1 MEIVIVNCFETY
13 ENRVAL
19 LQDFFEKTGDKVKV
33 YTADYCHFKKCKRET
48 APDNYI
54 LIKTRP
60 YKKNLSFE
68 RLSSHA
74 DFAKKVYAALE
85 ERIEQTDLIWVML
98 PPNSLARRMGEIKQK
113 FPAVR
118 LVFDVIDM
126 WPETMPLH
134 GVDNIWPLS
143 KWKKLRNKN
152 LKFADAVVT
161 ECYLYHEKIKD
172 YVTKDKLFNLY
183 FAKKHTDF
191 PKITEKKT
199 ECMELCYLGSINNII
214 DIDLIG
220 KIIEQVSKE
229 RTVKLHVVG
238 DGERKEALLET
249 ARLAGAEVEYHGIV
263 FDEEQKSD
271 ILARCHFGLNIMKDS
286 VYVGLTM
293 KSMDYFAAG
302 LPMINN
308 IKGDTG
314 EIVARNGFGVNYP
327 FETDELLKIYERKEV
342 RAEIRAFYEAH
353 FSVEAFE
360 EGLRGIMEKLNANRN

>member
-13 ENRVAL
+13 ENRVEL
-19 LQDFFEKTGDKVKV
+19 LQDFFSKAGHHVVV
-33 YTADYCHFKKCKRET
+33 YTADYCHFKKCKRES
-48 APDNYI
+48 APDNYF
-54 LIKTRP
+54 LIKTKP

-74 DFAKKVYAALE
+74 DFAKKVYTALE
-85 ERIEQTDLIWVML
+85 EQIERIDLIWVML
-98 PPNSLARRMGEIKQK
+98 PPNSLAKKMAELKQK
-113 FPAVR
+113 NSGVS

-134 GVDNIWPLS
+134 GVDSIWPLS

-161 ECYLYHEKIKD
+161 ECYLYQEKIKD
-172 YVTKDKLFNLY
+172 YVIQDKLFNLY
-183 FAKKHTDF
+183 FAKKHTDS
-191 PKITEKKT
+191 IERTGRRT
-199 ECMELCYLGSINNII
+199 DCLELCYLGSINNII
-214 DIDLIG
+214 DIELIG
-220 KIIEQVSKE
+220 KIIEQLAKE
-229 RTVKLHVVG
+229 KAVKLHVVG
-238 DGERKEALLET
+238 DGERKEVLLET
-249 ARLAGAEVEYHGIV
+249 ARLAGAEVEYHGVV
-263 FDEEQKSD
+263 FDEDQKGE
-271 ILARCHFGLNIMKDS
+271 ILSRCHFGLNIMKDS

-308 IKGDTG
+308 IKGDTA
-314 EIVARNGFGVNYP
+314 EIVARNGFGVNCP
-327 FETDELLKIYERKEV
+327 FETDELLKICERKEV